1 MDLGQRSAAAAIVLR
16 FKATLKAADPG
27 GAWTGIFLTEAQ
39 SAKLGRRGRVPV
51 ALTVNGHPFKAF
63 AAPMG
68 NGTHGIVFN
77 KTMQETASVSQN
89 DAVDVTLE
97 VDTAPSTVEVPP
109 GLAAELEKSKA
120 AKAFFDELAYTH
132 KKDFVGWITEAK
144 RQETKDKRLAET
156 MRLLKAGTKWKDK

>member
-1 MDLGQRSAAAAIVLR
+1 MAKQR
-16 FKATLKAADPG
+16 FKATLKPAGPG

-68 NGTHGIVFN
+68 NGTHGIMFN
-77 KTMQETASVSQN
+77 KTMQKTAGVSQN
-89 DAVDVTLE
+89 DGVDVTLE
-97 VDTAPSTVEVPP
+97 VDTARRTVEVPSE
-109 GLAAELEKSKA
+109 LAAGLKKSKA
-120 AKAFFDELAYTH
+120 AKTFFDRLAYTH

-156 MRLLKAGTKWKDK
+156 MRLLKARIKWKDK

>member
-1 MDLGQRSAAAAIVLR
+1 MAKQQ
-16 FKATLKAADPG
+16 FKATLTPAGEG

-68 NGTHGIVFN
+68 DGTHGIMFN
-77 KTMQETASVSQN
+77 KTMQKTASVSQN
-89 DAVDVTLE
+89 DVVDVTFE
-97 VDTAPSTVEVPP
+97 VDTAPRTVEVPP
-109 GLAAELEKSKA
+109 ELTAGLKKSKA

-132 KKDFVGWITEAK
+132 KKDFVGWITGAK